1 MLVVKIRKLKKL
13 VKMKT
18 HKSINVTDLEYS
30 FANPFYFNDSF
41 FKKKQSYSLDKM
53 STDSR

>member
-1 MLVVKIRKLKKL
+1 
-13 VKMKT
+13 MKT